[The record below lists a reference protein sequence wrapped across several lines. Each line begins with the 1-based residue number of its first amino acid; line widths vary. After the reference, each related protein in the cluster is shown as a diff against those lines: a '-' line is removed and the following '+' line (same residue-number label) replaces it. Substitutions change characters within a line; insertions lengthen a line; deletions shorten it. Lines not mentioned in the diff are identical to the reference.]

1 MTNFLVSLNE
11 TELDTFLRQ
20 LMQKRIL
27 LMENTDNREEVYLFE
42 TKLTL
47 TGKIQRDGFQLN
59 IVIKKL
65 VWKINN
71 RTVYYNIGIE
81 IEECNKTKEEHIDCC
96 C

>member
-1 MTNFLVSLNE
+1 
-11 TELDTFLRQ
+11 
-20 LMQKRIL
+20 
-27 LMENTDNREEVYLFE
+27 MENTDNREVYLFE

-71 RTVYYNIGIE
+71 RRVYYNIGIE
-81 IEECNKTKEEHIDCC
+81 IEEQKKNI
-96 C
+96 